1 MQEKFRH
8 YHQLTSD
15 EESTILNQAIIV
27 LDTNVLLDFYSFGEL
42 TRNDYYKVLNLYKQK
57 EQIWLPHQVG
67 LEFFENRLG
76 IITKQSNQYD
86 NILNYLSKTKDN
98 IANLS
103 NSSTS
108 HTHLDFIAIANEYE
122 TKVKPLKNKIDRM
135 KKNHPDYILNDEV
148 LEEIDKIYESALVGE
163 AYDEKRIGEIIE
175 IGESRYSANIPPG
188 YEDKDK
194 KESETEPSRNRKYGD
209 LILWFQIIDMAKIKQ
224 KPVIFVT
231 NDSKNDW
238 VKLTKSG
245 VRLGA
250 KPALKKEMRD
260 EASVDFVL
268 YSSDEFLEK
277 SRTNLGLTLDKDSV
291 EEVKRFRQLQISR
304 DAFISRQ
311 AKYSLAYEDNT
322 PFEKSSNEY
331 EELNFALHRGRRLA
345 RKGLFYA
352 RENGLPERLCD
363 TFLEMEI
370 LLKRCSRMLIQKQAI
385 KSDDLIDLSRLTDRV
400 MHIAPESNVEIYEI
414 LTGIIFTIESIKRL
428 LDQRQQLS

>member
-1 MQEKFRH
+1 M
-8 YHQLTSD
+8 
-15 EESTILNQAIIV
+15 
-27 LDTNVLLDFYSFGEL
+27 
-42 TRNDYYKVLNLYKQK
+42 
-57 EQIWLPHQVG
+57 
-67 LEFFENRLG
+67 
-76 IITKQSNQYD
+76 
-86 NILNYLSKTKDN
+86 
-98 IANLS
+98 
-103 NSSTS
+103 
-108 HTHLDFIAIANEYE
+108 
-122 TKVKPLKNKIDRM
+122 
-135 KKNHPDYILNDEV
+135 
-148 LEEIDKIYESALVGE
+148 
-163 AYDEKRIGEIIE
+163 
-175 IGESRYSANIPPG
+175 
-188 YEDKDK
+188 
-194 KESETEPSRNRKYGD
+194 
-209 LILWFQIIDMAKIKQ
+209 
-224 KPVIFVT
+224 
-231 NDSKNDW
+231 
-238 VKLTKSG
+238 
-245 VRLGA
+245 
-250 KPALKKEMRD
+250 
-260 EASVDFVL
+260 
-268 YSSDEFLEK
+268 
-277 SRTNLGLTLDKDSV
+277 